1 MSSVMSGIIGISLG
15 IIIVIGIQAA
25 CYKLITYENENYHKA
40 VVIALSS
47 VIMGILATLLIIN
60 IAK

>member
-1 MSSVMSGIIGISLG
+1 MVTGIIGISLG
-15 IIIVIGIQAA
+15 IVIIVGIQAA
-25 CYKLITYENENYHKA
+25 CYKLIAYENYHKA

-47 VIMGILATLLIIN
+47 VIMGILATLLIVS

>member
-1 MSSVMSGIIGISLG
+1 MDYVEGVIGISLG
-15 IIIVIGIQAA
+15 AIIIVSIQAA
-25 CYKLITYENENYHKA
+25 CYKFISYENYHKA

-47 VIMGILATLLIIN
+47 VVLAILATLLIVN

>member
-1 MSSVMSGIIGISLG
+1 MSGITSGAIGILLG
-15 IIIVIGIQAA
+15 IAIIIGIQTA
-25 CYKLITYENENYHKA
+25 CYKFIAWENYHKA

-47 VIMGILATLLIIN
+47 VILGILATLLIVN

>member
-1 MSSVMSGIIGISLG
+1 MSGITSGAIGILLG
-15 IIIVIGIQAA
+15 IVIVMGIQAA
-25 CYKLITYENENYHKA
+25 CYKFIVWENYHKA

-47 VIMGILATLLIIN
+47 VILGILATLLIIN